1 MLCIYDHLKAKKQA
15 HKDQL
20 LLFHQY
26 NFSTASTLPL
36 YSSITQDMVATINSG
51 SGMLYPLYRWGNKL
65 TCRHTGNKQI
75 HAHEMVCNSEVT
87 HIAIYKPSTVST
99 LPGFWMRS
107 AFTTWNTSTMPSVL
121 QHSVALMREQNTP
134 HRLTVSLQDIYLCV
148 CVCMAMCLMGV
159 RVFRS

>member
-1 MLCIYDHLKAKKQA
+1 
-15 HKDQL
+15 
-20 LLFHQY
+20 
-26 NFSTASTLPL
+26 
-36 YSSITQDMVATINSG
+36 MVATINSG
-51 SGMLYPLYRWGNKL
+51 IDSGMLHPLFRWGNKL

-87 HIAIYKPSTVST
+87 HIATYKPTTVST

-134 HRLTVSLQDIYLCV
+134 HRLTVSLHVVHLCV
-148 CVCMAMCLMGV
+148 CVSVCVCVCVCACV
-159 RVFRS
+159 CICVWI